1 MSLQKRIKIAF
12 ILGIIVPECL
22 MGIMLVRS
30 TTIQSP
36 GPSDEY
42 YAIIYMMLLVILS
55 ITGIILISWIN
66 NGLIKPIHEMTEGAK
81 RIADGTLDFDIEIP
95 EGGGDLSVLVQSFDE
110 MRKRLKASAESKL
123 VDESENRTLI
133 SNITHDLKT
142 PVTSIKGYAEGLL
155 DGVAD
160 TPEKR
165 EKYIRTIYNKAVDL
179 DRLINE
185 LTFYSGIDTNKI
197 PYNFTR
203 INVTDYFDDCVDEIR
218 VDLESNG
225 IRLNYMNYIE
235 SDVQIIADPIQLKKV
250 INNIIGNSFK
260 YMDKDEKE
268 LSIRIKSADDSCI
281 IEIEDNGRGISARDL
296 PFIFDRFFR
305 SDSSRSSKGGS
316 GIGLSIVKK
325 IVEDHGGRV
334 WANSKL
340 GTGTTMSVEFRK
352 ATM

>member
-1 MSLQKRIKIAF
+1 MSLQKRIKTAF
-12 ILGIIVPECL
+12 VLGIIVPECL
-22 MGIMLVRS
+22 MGIMIIRATAVQTDVVL
-30 TTIQSP
+30 
-36 GPSDEY
+36 DEML
-42 YAIIYMMLLVILS
+42 ALASMLLLLILS
-55 ITGIILISWIN
+55 VTGILIVSWIN
-66 NGLIKPIHEMTEGAK
+66 NSIMKPINELTIGAK
-81 RIADGTLDFDIEIP
+81 RIAEGTLDFEIDIP
-95 EGGGDLSVLVQSFDE
+95 KGDGDIAVLCQSFDD
-110 MRKRLKASAESKL
+110 MRKRLKASTESRL

-197 PYNFTR
+197 PYNFNR
-203 INVTDYFDDCVDEIR
+203 INITDYFDDCVDEIR

-225 IRLNYMNYIE
+225 IRLNYVNYIN
-235 SDVQIIADPIQLKKV
+235 SDIQIIADPVQLKKV

-260 YMDKDEKE
+260 YMDKDNGE
-268 LSIRIKSADDSCI
+268 LSIRLKETRESCI
-281 IEIEDNGRGISARDL
+281 IEIEDNGRGISSRDL
-296 PFIFDRFFR
+296 PYIFDRFFR
-305 SDSSRSSKGGS
+305 SDSSRNSRGGS

-334 WANSKL
+334 WANSNL
-340 GTGTTMSVEFRK
+340 GTGTTMFVELRK
-352 ATM
+352 AT